1 MYHDA
6 ERRKEAAEINASLY
20 ALREC
25 VRFRRME
32 RQAAAAGGPTP
43 HVHVPYRCGRAAPTA
58 SE

>member
-32 RQAAAAGGPTP
+32 VRGERAGP
-43 HVHVPYRCGRAAPTA
+43 A
-58 SE
+58 

>member
-32 RQAAAAGGPTP
+32 RQAAASGGTTP
-43 HVHVPYRCGRAAPTA
+43 HVHVPYRCMP